1 MKNPLSKM
9 AVFAALT
16 CAVTA
21 RAEMVHVV
29 EVTDTARQPTYQI
42 VSDAEMKALKQTLD
56 SEARVFP
63 KALEVVKKEWDA
75 AEKTTPPPLA
85 AKPAAGAAAAAPVVK
100 SGPRP
105 FPAGSLAMRKM
116 DDKGFMDRAQAEKK
130 VQALEDS
137 QVAALDKSATKA
149 KSTTVKKTDSQKKA
163 EAQRKARDA
172 ERDAAAKEAA
182 IKLQSKIDDLV
193 REAANPTPATAAAA
207 DNKDKPADPV
217 TKPAADKANAAD
229 KAKPAAK

>member
-116 DDKGFMDRAQAEKK
+116 DDKGFMGRAQAEKK

-137 QVAALDKSATKA
+137 LVAALDKSTTKGN
-149 KSTTVKKTDSQKKA
+149 STTKKTEAQKKA
-163 EAQRKARDA
+163 EALRKTRDA

-182 IKLQSKIDDLV
+182 IKLQAKIDDLV
-193 REAANPTPATAAAA
+193 KEAANPTPAPAAAA
-207 DNKDKPADPV
+207 DNKDKPAEPV